1 MKTILIIITV
11 IIFASCEK
19 EIIYKE
25 CECTNDTIVVDTQS
39 VDVPKKEIN
48 RNVDLQI
55 LVNPGF
61 VNRYEYQSNLT
72 IYVNG
77 GLMYDFTFVN
87 DTIVQIELI
96 NDSYYLYA
104 ITGNSDYVYALS
116 FSFNEMDH
124 SFKMKPGKEFDFEV
138 YDNKVRY
145 DVNISN

>member
-19 EIIYKE
+19 EILYKE
-25 CECTNDTIVVDTQS
+25 CECNTDTISVETQLVDT
-39 VDVPKKEIN
+39 PKKEID

-55 LVNPGF
+55 LVNPGI

-77 GLMYDFTFVN
+77 GLMYDFTFIK
-87 DTIVQIELI
+87 DTVVQIELI
-96 NDSYYLYA
+96 NDSYYNY
-104 ITGNSDYVYALS
+104 IMTGNEDYVYDLS
-116 FSFNEMDH
+116 FSFNEMNH

-138 YDNKVRY
+138 LENKIKY
-145 DVNISN
+145 